1 MKNYNCCLKQL
12 IHAYAILPERFI
24 KKADVMTVIM
34 WIYWGSG
41 VFFCFIANVLGDVS
55 QKWPIFYVWL
65 CPFI

>member
-1 MKNYNCCLKQL
+1 
-12 IHAYAILPERFI
+12 
-24 KKADVMTVIM
+24 MTVII

-65 CPFI
+65 CPFIQSVNGALLL